1 MKQTPLLAA
10 IMAALDP
17 KSAEIGER
25 KFSCSIATL
34 FPQITWAR
42 STTCRARN
50 RRRKE
55 KRRLAALKQR

>member
-1 MKQTPLLAA
+1 MKQMPLLAA

-17 KSAEIGER
+17 KSPIGER